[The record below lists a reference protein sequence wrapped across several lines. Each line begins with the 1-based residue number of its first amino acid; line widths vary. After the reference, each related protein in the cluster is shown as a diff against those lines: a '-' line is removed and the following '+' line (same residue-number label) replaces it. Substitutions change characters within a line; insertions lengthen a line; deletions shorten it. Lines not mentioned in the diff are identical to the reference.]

1 MCKHVTWACDRQPP
15 PSPLFQYNRM
25 TNIECAGC
33 NLSNKHNT
41 DGLWKFELF
50 KLEVADTEKFYK
62 FCCTKLPLSKKLAS
76 TVHSKTSWPSELQ
89 TMFVDCHAK
98 VLHCT
103 HSTMWP
109 TFLLMSVGTS
119 TWFWWPLYCRLHY
132 KPLAQK
138 LYMVKHSELLI
149 LINH

>member
-1 MCKHVTWACDRQPP
+1 MQAEYLEEGLALSNICKHVTWACDRQPP

-62 FCCTKLPLSKKLAS
+62 VLLY
-76 TVHSKTSWPSELQ
+76 KTATL
-89 TMFVDCHAK
+89 
-98 VLHCT
+98 
-103 HSTMWP
+103 
-109 TFLLMSVGTS
+109 
-119 TWFWWPLYCRLHY
+119 
-132 KPLAQK
+132 
-138 LYMVKHSELLI
+138 
-149 LINH
+149 